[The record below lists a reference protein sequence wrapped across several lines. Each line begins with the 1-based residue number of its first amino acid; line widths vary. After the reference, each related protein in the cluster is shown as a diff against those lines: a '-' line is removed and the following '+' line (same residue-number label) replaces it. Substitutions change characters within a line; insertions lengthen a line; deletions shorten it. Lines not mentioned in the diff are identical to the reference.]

1 MQDRSAT
8 WIANQAEILSAPS
21 ELVSTVESLEP
32 VAGADPISRRWIVG
46 NPKIINNLVEARLEL
61 PFDPTRTTLPIQS
74 STVKIENATNYNV
87 GLPPVESYDF
97 AQDANMRALGF
108 PTTIDGELGFRYS
121 DGGVERLPAFRHSL
135 TDATIDDFNT
145 YLTLNGESFLS
156 QLDKGVF
163 YGGRYDAAGIDAATV
178 IAEIL
183 EDVTFKG
190 EGGWNYV
197 IGAENCKVS
206 STLPLWADSGFDYW
220 IIDPELARF
229 KLFIPV
235 PPVSHRQALQYVAAY
250 VGADVWVNRNGQIV
264 ISRGL
269 YSGDAPDYT
278 LDIGRVYDRPKRI
291 RPLVIGAVESKL
303 AQYNYETSTS
313 EIANVTVVVPAG
325 DSGETKLYRLT
336 HDACH
341 DGALVLTGAT
351 LVGTPTYYTYSTE
364 FLASSTNATFTADLT
379 GKKVELVERVVT
391 FPFVEG
397 GATAT
402 YSNPIASDVTHLHS
416 AIHEYVRM
424 VTAPQYEI
432 AMRDDPAIDNGDRLN
447 LQQVQNEAET
457 PVIVGNISRE
467 MSGALDAKYT
477 LYENRNRYVEDFSA
491 LDDTETV
498 IGYEGWVSSNPLA
511 SATKTAIG
519 GTRSAIVVTTRDAE
533 ISRPMDLRLGTPLH
547 FAFGGMGV
555 MALTSLSL
563 ATLGL
568 GLPSYDN
575 PSKDRFHVDVGSGST
590 WTRIASNVAGTTHS
604 DGTHVTYWAC
614 PGVTINPTD
623 AIRVTIEGVSE
634 SNAVYWTRTATTPA
648 LGATKLDAAQW
659 TFTRSIHWDD
669 YTYYDSDTSVTGIS
683 YSTTWFEAEATLTD
697 FVGATISRIRLE
709 DDTCQVFDGS
719 TWGTIATGLTPG
731 YLNEIVFDTHAWT
744 ISVNGGTPVACEP
757 LTLPVYPIGELK
769 FEMTI
774 GSEMYF
780 GEIQYE

>member
-1 MQDRSAT
+1 MEDRSAT

-32 VAGADPISRRWIVG
+32 VAGTDPISRRWMVG

-74 STVKIENATNYNV
+74 STLKIENATNYDV

-108 PTTIDGELGFRYS
+108 PTTIGGELGFCYS
-121 DGGVERLPAFRHSL
+121 DGSVERLPAFRHSL
-135 TDATIDDFNT
+135 TDATIDDFNM

-156 QLDKGVF
+156 QLDRGTF
-163 YGGRYDAAGIDAATV
+163 YGGRYEAAGIDAATV

-183 EDVTFKG
+183 EDVTFRG

-197 IGAENCKVS
+197 IGTENCKVS

-220 IIDPELARF
+220 LIDPELARF

-264 ISRGL
+264 VSRGL
-269 YSGDAPDYT
+269 YAGDAPDYT

-303 AQYNYETSTS
+303 TQYNYEASAS
-313 EIANVTVVVPAG
+313 EISNVTVVVPSG
-325 DSGETKLYRLT
+325 DAGETKLYRLT

-341 DGALVLTGAT
+341 EGSLALTGAT
-351 LVGTPTYYTYSTE
+351 LVGAPTYYTYSTE
-364 FLASSTNATFTADLT
+364 FLASSTNATFTAVLT
-379 GKKVELVERVVT
+379 GKKVELVERAVT

-402 YSNPIASDVTHLHS
+402 YSNPIASDEAHLHS

-424 VTAPQYEI
+424 ATAPQYEVT
-432 AMRDDPAIDNGDRLN
+432 MRDDPAIDNGDRVTLE
-447 LQQVQNEAET
+447 QIQNADPT
-457 PVIVGNISRE
+457 HVIVGNISRE
-467 MSGALDAKYT
+467 MSGALDARYT

-498 IGYEGWVSSNPLA
+498 IGYDGWTSSDPQA

-519 GTRSAIVVTTRDAE
+519 GTRSAIIVTTQDAE

-547 FAFGGMGV
+547 FTFGGM
-555 MALTSLSL
+555 A
-563 ATLGL
+563 
-568 GLPSYDN
+568 
-575 PSKDRFHVDVGSGST
+575 
-590 WTRIASNVAGTTHS
+590 
-604 DGTHVTYWAC
+604 
-614 PGVTINPTD
+614 
-623 AIRVTIEGVSE
+623 
-634 SNAVYWTRTATTPA
+634 
-648 LGATKLDAAQW
+648 
-659 TFTRSIHWDD
+659 
-669 YTYYDSDTSVTGIS
+669 
-683 YSTTWFEAEATLTD
+683 
-697 FVGATISRIRLE
+697 
-709 DDTCQVFDGS
+709 
-719 TWGTIATGLTPG
+719 
-731 YLNEIVFDTHAWT
+731 
-744 ISVNGGTPVACEP
+744 
-757 LTLPVYPIGELK
+757 
-769 FEMTI
+769 
-774 GSEMYF
+774 
-780 GEIQYE
+780 